1 MGLALKRLTC
11 CVVPRTLHPMNK
23 GIGYSQSFALQQLI
37 FKDAVAA
44 SDPLVRAKLAQVWDL
59 LEDRR
64 RIIRGRGL
72 PKAEDRSDKFKKRNR
87 NPITSGTIGE
97 EPQTLNVSPPS
108 QSQIETVS
116 IKEIPL
122 NSEPVPTE

>member
-1 MGLALKRLTC
+1 
-11 CVVPRTLHPMNK
+11 MNK

-87 NPITSGTIGE
+87 NPIAGTIGE
-97 EPQTLNVSPPS
+97 EPQTSNVPPSQPSIETVSQLSIETVS
-108 QSQIETVS
+108 QSQIEIVS

-122 NSEPVPTE
+122 NSEPVTTE